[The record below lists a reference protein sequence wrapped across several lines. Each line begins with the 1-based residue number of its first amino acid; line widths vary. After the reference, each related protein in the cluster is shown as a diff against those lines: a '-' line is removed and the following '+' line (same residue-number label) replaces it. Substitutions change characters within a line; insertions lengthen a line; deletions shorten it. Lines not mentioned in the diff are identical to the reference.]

1 MKGKETGKPVVNGRV
16 PKVLFV
22 CLGNICRSTAAQAV
36 LESLA
41 RERGIPVEVDSAG
54 TYGGHAGQGA
64 DPRMKVHARRRG
76 YELTHRARRV
86 RENDFDHF
94 DLVIGM
100 DDANIADLRDLAP
113 TPEAQARIRRMA
125 DYLRQHPGWDHVPDP
140 YYEGAEGFELVL
152 DLLEDACLS
161 LLDTFNENSN
171 TDFNRLNDSSS
182 SSKSFNR

>member
-1 MKGKETGKPVVNGRV
+1 MKGKETGKPAVNGRV

-41 RERGIPVEVDSAG
+41 RERGIPVEADSAG
-54 TYGGHAGQGA
+54 TYGGHAGQSA

-171 TDFNRLNDSSS
+171 ADFNRLNDSSS